1 MSLHFTIYFLNF
13 CTNSVADIKV
23 KSSGVNREHKVKK
36 NKLSENKS
44 PEFKVS
50 FVVFKKKIVL
60 GNIIQILTFNKM
72 TGGQRGA

>member
-1 MSLHFTIYFLNF
+1 MQIIKSNYVHLTNS

-23 KSSGVNREHKVKK
+23 KSSGVNREYKVKK

-44 PEFKVS
+44 PEFKFS
-50 FVVFKKKIVL
+50 FGVFFL